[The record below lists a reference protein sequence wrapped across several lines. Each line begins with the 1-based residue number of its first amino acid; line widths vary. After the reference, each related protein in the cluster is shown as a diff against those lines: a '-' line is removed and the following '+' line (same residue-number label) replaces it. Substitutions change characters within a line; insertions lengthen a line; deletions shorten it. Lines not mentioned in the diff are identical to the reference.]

1 MLLRSRAMRR
11 IERRHRPRST
21 KTTQTPPL
29 RPIARRLSRVA
40 CSARGSAHEARRRQS
55 FLSIKRSSPEPCP
68 ERIKTSRARVTGHR
82 ARTGMVSTYVAAHC
96 FRGITRLAISRSMAR
111 ALRESQSADKIAR
124 GVVERD
130 ARTRERDRRSI
141 ANVRGTSEYKES
153 DGYVRERRVD
163 RRSIGVQG

>member
-1 MLLRSRAMRR
+1 
-11 IERRHRPRST
+11 
-21 KTTQTPPL
+21 
-29 RPIARRLSRVA
+29 
-40 CSARGSAHEARRRQS
+40 
-55 FLSIKRSSPEPCP
+55 
-68 ERIKTSRARVTGHR
+68 
-82 ARTGMVSTYVAAHC
+82 MVSTYVAAHC

-163 RRSIGVQG
+163 RRSIGVRG